1 MPFVLGWV
9 LFSILAARLSLRIGY
24 RRVVLTGMGAL
35 VLAFVLLSGW
45 NETLTAGVAAR
56 DMTLAGVGM
65 GMIFVP
71 MLIAV
76 QSALPRTILGSPTSL
91 PPFSPPIPH
100 PV

>member
-45 NETLTAGVAAR
+45 NESLTVGVAAR
-56 DMTLAGVGM
+56 DMMLAGGGM

-71 MLIAV
+71 ILIA
-76 QSALPRTILGSPTSL
+76 AHGAGPRPMLGPATSL
-91 PPFSPPIPH
+91 TAFLRPNGG
-100 PV
+100 